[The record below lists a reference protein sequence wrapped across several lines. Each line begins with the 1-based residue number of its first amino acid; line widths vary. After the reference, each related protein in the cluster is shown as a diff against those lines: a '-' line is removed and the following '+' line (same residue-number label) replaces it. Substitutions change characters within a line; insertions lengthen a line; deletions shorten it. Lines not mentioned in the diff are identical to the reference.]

1 MLNGEAALVA
11 RRTSSVVW
19 RRLLARHVDAAAAER
34 SIRRRLMLSSLG
46 VEGALRTWSFS
57 YLRVAVRLAPV
68 VPWVLSR
75 ARSAIGRRGSVTGE
89 VAQAAVRS
97 PWRAG

>member
-34 SIRRRLMLSSLG
+34 SIRG
-46 VEGALRTWSFS
+46 G
-57 YLRVAVRLAPV
+57 
-68 VPWVLSR
+68 
-75 ARSAIGRRGSVTGE
+75 
-89 VAQAAVRS
+89 
-97 PWRAG
+97 